1 MRRLKN
7 KIMHIKTISKLCCP
21 FDHADLDLTVV
32 TKDVTGEEIM
42 EGFFVCQKCE
52 RIYPIISG
60 IPIMSPDQDREGKL
74 EKPIIDRWAKQ
85 LKGKSV
91 SNFRLV
97 EANEDNLTLADG
109 K

>member
-1 MRRLKN
+1 
-7 KIMHIKTISKLCCP
+7 
-21 FDHADLDLTVV
+21 
-32 TKDVTGEEIM
+32 
-42 EGFFVCQKCE
+42 
-52 RIYPIISG
+52 
-60 IPIMSPDQDREGKL
+60 MSPDQYREGKL